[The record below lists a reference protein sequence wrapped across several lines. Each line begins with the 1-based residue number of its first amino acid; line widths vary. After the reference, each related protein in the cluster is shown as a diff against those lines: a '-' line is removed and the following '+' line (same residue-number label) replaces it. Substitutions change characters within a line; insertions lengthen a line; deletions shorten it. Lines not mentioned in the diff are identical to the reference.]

1 MRDYIDFAINLQL
14 FGEKTEPAT
23 PKRRQEMRQKGQI
36 PRSKELV
43 TAIVLM
49 VSFWSMKLL
58 SPYIFRDLIHG
69 IRSFLSFPKDI
80 DSRYTNENIMN
91 IYVQCLIIIAKVLAP
106 ILVIVA
112 ISIIIVN
119 YMQVGSV
126 FTTKPLMPN
135 LNKLNPAEGFK
146 RLFSKSSFVELLK
159 SIFKIGIIGYV
170 VYDYLIDNYRTLPEL
185 LNMNVERTT
194 VFIGNTI
201 INIGIRAAVVLLIMA
216 FFDYAFQIWDYEKN
230 IRMSKQ
236 EIRDEYKLTEGNP
249 QIKSKIREKQRQLSL
264 RRMMAEVPHA
274 DVIIT
279 NPTHFA
285 VAVKYDAAASD
296 APIVV
301 AKGKDLIAQKI
312 KDTAKENNVAIVE
325 NKPLAQAIYKS
336 VEIGEKIP
344 SELYKAV
351 AEVLAFVYSLKEK
364 QKETDI

>member
-1 MRDYIDFAINLQL
+1 
-14 FGEKTEPAT
+14 
-23 PKRRQEMRQKGQI
+23 
-36 PRSKELV
+36 
-43 TAIVLM
+43 
-49 VSFWSMKLL
+49 
-58 SPYIFRDLIHG
+58 
-69 IRSFLSFPKDI
+69 
-80 DSRYTNENIMN
+80 
-91 IYVQCLIIIAKVLAP
+91 
-106 ILVIVA
+106 
-112 ISIIIVN
+112 
-119 YMQVGSV
+119 
-126 FTTKPLMPN
+126 
-135 LNKLNPAEGFK
+135 
-146 RLFSKSSFVELLK
+146 LK

-170 VYDYLIDNYRTLPEL
+170 VYDYLIDNYKILPEL

-194 VFIGNTI
+194 VFIGDTI
-201 INIGIRAAVVLLIMA
+201 INIGIRAAAVLLILA
-216 FFDYAFQIWDYEKN
+216 FCDSGFQIWDYEKN

-285 VAVKYDAAASD
+285 VAVKYDASTSD
-296 APIVV
+296 APMVI

-312 KDTAKENNVAIVE
+312 KDIAKENKVTIVE

-364 QKETDI
+364 